1 MTIDPPNVMPTWDM
15 LKGSIKPKRS
25 MMYFSDL
32 FPVQPVEVE
41 RVHKVIVS
49 SSSIVWNSF
58 ERQISVEYYGVSC
71 PTRERA
77 GLMLCPIASVA
88 IKLFMTSI
96 AGSLKKR
103 DSIFID

>member
-1 MTIDPPNVMPTWDM
+1 
-15 LKGSIKPKRS
+15 